1 VTGSLG
7 TTQSF
12 HYSTIAA
19 WVDLNGDGWDDIV
32 HGDGFVR
39 QNEQGTGFR
48 DISIRS
54 NLSLVAQLSE
64 QKMGPSVVGLI
75 PADFDR
81 DGKIDLFIARGGP
94 RPKSWLE
101 ETSQACPPCQL
112 LRNLGNW
119 RFEDVTDRMGPSVMG
134 RNVFSAVWSDFN
146 NDGWPDLYSIN
157 EFGDG
162 IMYFN
167 RDGLKFDNFDIDNQI
182 SSFGAMG
189 VTSGDFDN
197 DGNVDIYAG
206 EMYSKA
212 GSRVI
217 GNMKP
222 DAYAPEVMTRL
233 RSLVDGSELYRNL
246 GNEKFEGVGKKMQVR
261 DVGWAWGP
269 VSADFDNNGLL
280 DIYAT
285 AGYISRDRDK
295 PDG

>member
-1 VTGSLG
+1 MG
-7 TTQSF
+7 
-12 HYSTIAA
+12 
-19 WVDLNGDGWDDIV
+19 
-32 HGDGFVR
+32 
-39 QNEQGTGFR
+39 
-48 DISIRS
+48 RS
-54 NLSLVAQLSE
+54 VE
-64 QKMGPSVVGLI
+64 GII
-75 PADFDR
+75 PAEFDR
-81 DGKIDLFIARGGP
+81 DGKIDLFIARLGV

-101 ETSQACPPCQL
+101 ETSQTSPPCQL

-119 RFEDVTDRMGPSVMG
+119 RFEDVSDRLGPSVMG
-134 RNVFSAVWSDFN
+134 RSVFSAVWSDFN
-146 NDGWPDLYSIN
+146 SDGWPDLYSIN

-167 RDGLKFDNFDIDNQI
+167 REGKKFDSVDIDQKI

-197 DGNVDIYAG
+197 DGNIDVYAG

-233 RSLVDGSELYRNL
+233 RSLVDGSELYHNL
-246 GNEKFEGVGKKMQVR
+246 GNEKFEGVGKKMQVH

-269 VSADFDNNGLL
+269 VAADFDNNGLL